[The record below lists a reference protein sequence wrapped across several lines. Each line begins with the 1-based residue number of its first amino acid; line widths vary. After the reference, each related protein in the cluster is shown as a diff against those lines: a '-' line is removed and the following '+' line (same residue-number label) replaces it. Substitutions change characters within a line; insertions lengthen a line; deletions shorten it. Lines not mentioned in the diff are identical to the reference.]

1 MEASDGSSP
10 KVSTLFLL
18 ETDLDYGRRLVKEA
32 QTQSFEAGRA
42 FPAAYQLLGP
52 LIWQYDV
59 SSLESGRQLPPTP
72 TQTLDLLAQ
81 TSSLP
86 YHPFFRG
93 WYIGGEHTA
102 QIAKAMLHGAPVV
115 DQEMSRAWAA
125 KIAEAYFDETNVQ
138 RVRARL
144 VAMSE
149 WLWQAE
155 QMPLVELTTVAAKT
169 IVEIPPAQHPFAI
182 SMAELGLNLMVYQLQ

>member
-1 MEASDGSSP
+1 M
-10 KVSTLFLL
+10 
-18 ETDLDYGRRLVKEA
+18 
-32 QTQSFEAGRA
+32 
-42 FPAAYQLLGP
+42 
-52 LIWQYDV
+52 
-59 SSLESGRQLPPTP
+59 
-72 TQTLDLLAQ
+72 LDLLPQ
-81 TSSLP
+81 TASLP

-93 WYIGGEHTA
+93 WYIGGEHAA
-102 QIAKAMLHGAPVV
+102 QIVKAMLHKASAV
-115 DQEMSRAWAA
+115 DQEMLRAWAA
-125 KIAEAYFDETNVQ
+125 RVAEAYFDETTVRQ
-138 RVRARL
+138 VRARL

>member
-1 MEASDGSSP
+1 MW
-10 KVSTLFLL
+10 
-18 ETDLDYGRRLVKEA
+18 
-32 QTQSFEAGRA
+32 QSG
-42 FPAAYQLLGP
+42 
-52 LIWQYDV
+52 I
-59 SSLESGRQLPPTP
+59 
-72 TQTLDLLAQ
+72 LDLLPQ

-93 WYIGGEHTA
+93 WYIDGEHTA
-102 QIAKAMLHGAPVV
+102 HFAKAMLHGASEI
-115 DQEMSRAWAA
+115 DQETLRTWAA
-125 KIAEAYFDETNVQ
+125 RIAEEYFDETNIQ